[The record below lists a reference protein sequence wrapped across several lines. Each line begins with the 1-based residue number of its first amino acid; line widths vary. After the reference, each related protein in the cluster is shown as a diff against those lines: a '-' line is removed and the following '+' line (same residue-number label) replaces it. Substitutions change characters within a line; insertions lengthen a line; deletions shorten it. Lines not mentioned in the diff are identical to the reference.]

1 MKRLLY
7 ASALAALIPMLPG
20 STALASQPTRSPTN
34 NQSATFPAGVVCDFA
49 VHIEPII
56 DKEVTTTFFDSAGN
70 VTMVLITG
78 DLVTEVSNVDKG
90 TSLTVNISGPATI
103 TFLDDGTLVFDAVGS
118 WLVATFPTDSPARV
132 MFLNR
137 GHIVFTIGPTGVLT
151 VVSRIGR
158 VQDLCAALA

>member
-7 ASALAALIPMLPG
+7 AFALAALIPMLPG

-34 NQSATFPAGVVCDFA
+34 NQSATFPAGVVCDFT
-49 VHIEPII
+49 VHIEPIV
-56 DKEVTTTFFDSAGN
+56 DKEVTTTFFDSSGN

-78 DLVTEVSNVDKG
+78 DLVAQVSNVDKG
-90 TSLTVNISGPATI
+90 TSLTVNTSGPGTI

-118 WLVATFPTDSPARV
+118 WLIATFPTDSPASV
-132 MFLNR
+132 MFLNQ

-151 VVSRIGR
+151 VVSRVGR
-158 VQDLCAALA
+158 MQDLCAALA